1 MKCLTVGQ
9 PWADLIVENVRGM
22 EKGYGATRDRGPY

>member
-9 PWADLIVENVRGM
+9 PWADLIVESVRAL
-22 EKGYGATRDRGPY
+22 EKGSSATRDRGPY